1 MLLLHLSDD
10 RIFRTT
16 VSFGPTKKI
25 FVGAPIRTRAV
36 IRTLTPNRCCHNVCF
51 DIRIRINMMMKTAVI
66 LLATL
71 SLAQVQAQTLR
82 TNIVDFPEDM
92 SMNPDYQFLK
102 ELGISP
108 ELEFELMV
116 KNGID
121 PRDGVIDVDSF
132 SGEVELSEL
141 DFDVEE
147 GGDRQE
153 FLLNLCGAIE
163 NLFSGTVFCTCNNPL
178 LQLGVI
184 SFDCDYMRDFTV
196 AGLTFTPS
204 YFGIF
209 QFRVFALAISFRDGI
224 CMDDLNVF
232 VEGVGDVN
240 LGDFC
245 LAIDVVAGFS
255 PGNGFQVRIEECVV
269 QAGFLFSCAS
279 CSPCP
284 LPNGGLGVA
293 LICDIATTVPCIPIS
308 IPFVRD
314 TGLGKVGGLI
324 KGNEFFDYFDLKPA
338 VNQLIADKQAEQQ
351 AAQDAQDAADQAA
364 QDAQDNNNGG
374 GGGGDNCDG
383 KGKGKGKHAD
393 CADDEPAAVDE
404 PAPPASSP
412 TDEED
417 DGPSRYAPPLTTT
430 PWEKLRCRL
439 FGC

>member
-1 MLLLHLSDD
+1 LDPPKLFFWEHRSEQYQ
-10 RIFRTT
+10 
-16 VSFGPTKKI
+16 
-25 FVGAPIRTRAV
+25 
-36 IRTLTPNRCCHNVCF
+36 IRTLTPNSFGHIVGF
-51 DIRIRINMMMKTAVI
+51 EIHIRINTMMKTALI
-66 LLATL
+66 LLATM
-71 SLAQVQAQTLR
+71 SLAQSQATIR
-82 TNIVDFPEDM
+82 TTIVDFPEDM

-108 ELEFELMV
+108 EFEFELMV

-141 DFDVEE
+141 DFDMEEE

-184 SFDCDYMRDFTV
+184 SFDCDYMRDYTV

-209 QFRVFALAISFRDGI
+209 QFRVFALQISFRAGI
-224 CMDDLNVF
+224 CLDGLNVF
-232 VEGVGDVN
+232 VADVGDVN

-245 LAIDVVAGFS
+245 LALDVTVGFS
-255 PGNGFQVRIEECVV
+255 PGNGLQTSIDECTL
-269 QAGFLFSCAS
+269 QAGVFFSCS
-279 CSPCP
+279 VCSPCETP
-284 LPNGGLGVA
+284 AGGVGVA

-308 IPFVRD
+308 IPFTR
-314 TGLGKVGGLI
+314 TTTNGLKPGGLI
-324 KGNEFFDYFDLKPA
+324 QGEGFMEYFETGPA
-338 VNQLIADKQAEQQ
+338 LEKLIADTQAEQQ
-351 AAQDAQDAADQAA
+351 AAADAAAAAQAA
-364 QDAQDNNNGG
+364 QDALDNSGGNNGG
-374 GGGGDNCDG
+374 GNC
-383 KGKGKGKHAD
+383 KGKN
-393 CADDEPAAVDE
+393 CADEEPDDVPA
-404 PAPPASSP
+404 PAPPTSSP

-417 DGPSRYAPPLTTT
+417 DEPSRFAPPMTTSAGGKVMC
-430 PWEKLRCRL
+430 WL